1 MGYSGAQGKL
11 IHEINLKLKISF
23 QTPFK
28 MTYIEFFAQPVIL
41 FAIFANCTQP
51 AVRRRRVDRLFSQA

>member
-11 IHEINLKLKISF
+11 FHEKAKLKISC

-28 MTYIEFFAQPVIL
+28 GKMF
-41 FAIFANCTQP
+41 
-51 AVRRRRVDRLFSQA
+51 